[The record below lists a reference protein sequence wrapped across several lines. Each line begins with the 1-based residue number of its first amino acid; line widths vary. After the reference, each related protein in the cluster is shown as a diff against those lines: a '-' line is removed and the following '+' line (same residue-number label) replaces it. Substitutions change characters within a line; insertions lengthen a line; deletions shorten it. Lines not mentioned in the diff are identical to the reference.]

1 MALRVGEVPVLR
13 ERRRVPVLL
22 HGGGRRAGG
31 EEEDRGPRGVGDGA
45 LPQRQQHAGVLAEGG
60 DYDVDGVACLFDVQF
75 FQDDQSV
82 QGVQDA
88 QSLHNIRDAQYI
100 QETQHFQDRKG

>member
-1 MALRVGEVPVLR
+1 MWAEGVALRVGEVPVLR

-82 QGVQDA
+82 QGVQFKMLNA
-88 QSLHNIRDAQYI
+88 FII
-100 QETQHFQDRKG
+100 